1 MTSSYRGVRGANNG
15 GMTVDPAD
23 LAPKD
28 FYQHLVRAVVP
39 RPIGW
44 VSTVSADGRANLAP
58 YSFFNAVCANPPT
71 VMFSSTADRDGN
83 AKDSLRNVREVGEFV
98 CNIVSFGVAERMNK
112 TSASLPR
119 GESEFAF
126 AGLTPVASTIVR
138 PPRVAEALV
147 QLECAVSHV
156 VPLGEGP
163 MSAHVVFGRIVR
175 MHADDAVL
183 SGGQIDPAKLD
194 AIGRMGGDSYCRTR
208 ERFEMDRP
216 KV

>member
-1 MTSSYRGVRGANNG
+1 MTL
-15 GMTVDPAD
+15 DPAD

-44 VSTVSADGRANLAP
+44 VSTVSGDGRVNLAP

-71 VMFSSTADRDGN
+71 VMFSSTAGRDGE

-98 CNIVSFGVAERMNK
+98 CNVVGFEAAERMNR

-119 GESEFAF
+119 GESEFGF
-126 AGLTPVASTIVR
+126 AGLTPVPSQIVR
-138 PPRVAEALV
+138 PPRCAEARV
-147 QLECAVSHV
+147 QMECVVSQI

-163 MSAHVVFGRIVR
+163 LSAQIVFGRIVLL
-175 MHADDAVL
+175 HADDAVL
-183 SGGQIDPAKLD
+183 TDGQIDPAKLD
-194 AIGRMGGDSYCRTR
+194 AIGRMGGDAYCRTR
-208 ERFEMDRP
+208 ERFELERP
-216 KV
+216 KS